1 MNILFKKVVSML
13 LSLMLMVGII
23 VGGGPAAYGAE
34 FEGDVS
40 PEALAAANT
49 PITLL
54 PGNAL
59 WKYYDQGGDQGT
71 VWQDVYDDSAWA
83 LGSAPLGYKDGTNVI
98 STSEFGGLKTVISFG
113 PNKSDKYITS
123 YFRTTFDASN
133 IESFGKIEGLFGYDD
148 GVVLYLN
155 GAVIYREGVKVGHDY
170 LTTSPNSKSDPNIAT
185 VDLTSVVKGKLRNG
199 KNILAAEIHQNR
211 ASSSDLYWDMSLVAY
226 PPVDPNTPQP
236 GVPESIAMTFN
247 GNSKTSRAF
256 AWYTNP
262 AVTGTKLEVVE
273 ASKVNGND
281 FPTVDVRTYEGTS
294 VMASVYLSKADKS
307 NNKPTLFA
315 SHKVIADGLQPGT
328 KYAYRAGDGQADN
341 WSEIGTFTTEAVD
354 NRSYTFLY
362 TTDSQGTSKADFDIW
377 NHTLVEGVRTFPNSQ
392 FILNSGDLV
401 DNGDLEEQ
409 WSWFFNQAKNVLMN
423 YTLVPVVGNHES
435 KNYSNFTTHFN
446 LPELSNTGAAPAGSV
461 YSVDYGPAHFMV
473 LNTEYIA
480 SNASYKD
487 VYEKQ
492 VQWLRNEV
500 AKTDKKW
507 KVVFLHKSPY
517 SVANHASDSD
527 VKYIRENLTK
537 VFDEL
542 GIDMVL
548 GGHDHTYTRSY
559 QMYGNK
565 PLTDIKPDSQGK
577 VVDPRGTLYL
587 LTNAAGDKVYQPKG
601 VFEYAAKSGQPNKQ
615 MFTGVTVNDQTLSF
629 EAYTTTVGGSTDV
642 YDTYA
647 IQKSDEISNP
657 VKNAK
662 LTATEDGSMVMTWDA
677 PQGSNVTSYR
687 IYEKNDQVSSNW
699 NAVVPHEA
707 GKSSYT
713 YTLNGLDT
721 KKTYQFVIRAVSGR
735 TNSAPVIVSN
745 VQVPVSKVTVTFK
758 GDPTTAK
765 GFTWYTPLVSEGND
779 LQVIE
784 AASLK
789 GAAPDFTNAARF
801 KGRSYTSTNS
811 ATERVHKAEATGLKV
826 NTSYY
831 FRVGDALLNSWSE
844 IGTFQTAPVNGAFT
858 FIDLA
863 DTQAKSE
870 DEAILSAETL
880 AKSMAIVPDAKF
892 VLHNGDIVDTGTKEE
907 QWNWLLGHSQSSLNN
922 ITIVPAAGN
931 HEDKNYAFID
941 HFNLQEAPGSDTKT
955 GAYYSYD
962 YSNAHFVVL
971 NTNEN
976 SEQYANFSTAQIDW
990 LKQDVAAAKK
1000 AGKKWI
1006 IVNIHK
1012 GPYTTSNHATDKD
1025 IMGANGVR
1033 TKVAPLMAEL
1043 GIDFVVQG
1051 HDHIYARTKPIK
1063 KDGTAAA
1070 TEKITETV
1078 NGKKLEYT
1086 VRPNGTTYM
1095 IPATAGPKVYYKN
1108 KKPELGDAFYNLF
1121 ELAEENHAAKYG
1133 PDPSD
1138 SSRPKRSQVQNFVKV
1153 TIDGDK
1159 LTAVTYEI
1167 DQNINDAKPFIVDQ
1181 FGIDK
1186 RQPTKPETPGTNPP
1200 PTKPGTTTPKPP
1212 VTESKPDA
1220 NNGGKGQTGNG
1231 HTGTTPTTAMGDT
1244 IGHWAEATIQKALEA
1259 GFVTGYEDSTFRP
1272 NQSINRVEFITLLA
1286 RALQLSSSNKALD
1299 FQDLKKIPTWSHAF
1313 VASALEAG
1321 IIKGYAD
1328 QTFRPNQQITRAEM
1342 AAMIVRASSMQ
1353 VNPQAKLAFA
1363 DAKEVPTWAV
1373 PYIAAVA
1380 ESGLVKGLGDN
1391 RFAPNQSA
1399 TRAEA
1404 VTLIMALLEHQAK

>member
-1 MNILFKKVVSML
+1 ML
-13 LSLMLMVGII
+13 GII
-23 VGGGPAAYGAE
+23 VGGGPAYGAE
-34 FEGDVS
+34 SEEGAS
-40 PEALAAANT
+40 LTALAASNT
-49 PITLL
+49 PMILL
-54 PGNAL
+54 PGNST
-59 WKYYDQGGDQGT
+59 WKYYDQGGDQGS
-71 VWQDVYDDSAWA
+71 VWQDVYDDSTWA
-83 LGSAPLGYKDGTNVI
+83 SGSAPLGYKDDGSDVKT
-98 STSEFGGLKTVISFG
+98 TEFGGLKTVINYGSS
-113 PNKSDKYITS
+113 KSSKYITS

-155 GAVIYREGVKVGHDY
+155 GAEIYREGVKIGHDY
-170 LTTSPNSKSDPNIAT
+170 LTTSPNNKSDPNIAT
-185 VDLTSVVKGKLRNG
+185 VDLTSAVKGKLRNG
-199 KNILAAEIHQNR
+199 INILAAEIHQNR
-211 ASSSDLYWDMSLVAY
+211 GSSSDLYWDMSLVAY
-226 PPVDPNTPQP
+226 PPVDPNTPLP
-236 GVPESIAMTFN
+236 GVQGKPESIAMTFN
-247 GNSKTSRAF
+247 GNPQTSRAF

-262 AVTGTKLEVVE
+262 AVTATKLEVVE
-273 ASKVNGND
+273 ASKVNGNV
-281 FPTVDVRTYEGTS
+281 FPSVDVRTYEGAS
-294 VMASVYLSKADKS
+294 VTASVYISKADKTS
-307 NNKPTLFA
+307 NKPTLFA

-354 NRSYTFLY
+354 NRNYTFLY
-362 TTDSQGTSKADFDIW
+362 TTDSQGTSKGDFDIW
-377 NHTLVEGVRTFPNSQ
+377 NHTLEEGVRAFPNSQ

-446 LPELSNTGAAPAGSV
+446 LPERSNTGAAPAGSV

-492 VQWLRNEV
+492 VQWLRSEV

-517 SVANHASDSD
+517 SVANHNSDSD

-559 QMYGNK
+559 QMYANK
-565 PLTDIKPDSQGK
+565 PLTDMKPDAQGK

-601 VFEYAAKSGQPNKQ
+601 VFEYAAKYGQPNKQ
-615 MFTGVTVNDQTLSF
+615 MFTGVNVNDQTLSF
-629 EAYTTTVGGSTDV
+629 EAYTTTVGGSTDL
-642 YDTYA
+642 YDTYT

-662 LTATEDGSMVMTWDA
+662 LTATEDGSMVLTWDA

-687 IYEKNDQVSSNW
+687 IYEKNDQISSNW
-699 NAVVPHEA
+699 NVVVPHEA
-707 GKSSYT
+707 EKTSYT
-713 YTLNGLDT
+713 YTVNGLDA

-735 TNSAPVIVSN
+735 TNSAPVIVTN
-745 VQVPVSKVTVTFK
+745 LQVPVSKVTVTFK

-765 GFTWYTPLVSEGND
+765 GFTWYTPLASEGND

-784 AASLK
+784 AASVK
-789 GAAPDFTNAARF
+789 GGAPDFALAAEF
-801 KGRSYTSTNS
+801 KGRSYVSTNS
-811 ATERVHKAEATGLKV
+811 GTERVHKAEATGLKA

-831 FRVGDALLNSWSE
+831 FRVGDAALNSWSE
-844 IGTFQTAPVNGAFT
+844 VGTFQTAPVNGAFT

-863 DTQAKSE
+863 DTQAKTE

-880 AKSMAIVPDAKF
+880 AKSMATVPDVKF

-962 YSNAHFVVL
+962 YSNAHFIIL

-976 SEQYANFSTAQIDW
+976 SDAYANFSAAQIDW
-990 LKQDVAAAKK
+990 LKQDVSAAKK

-1086 VRPNGTTYM
+1086 VRPDGTIYM

-1108 KKPELGDAFYNLF
+1108 KKPELGDTFYNLF

-1138 SSRPKRSQVQNFVKV
+1138 NTRPMRSQVQNFVKV

-1159 LTAVTYEI
+1159 LTAITYEI

-1181 FGIDK
+1181 FGINK
-1186 RQPTKPETPGTNPP
+1186 SAKPETPGPKPENPGP
-1200 PTKPGTTTPKPP
+1200 NPTSPKPNTPSETKPP
-1212 VTESKPDA
+1212 VTETKPDTS
-1220 NNGGKGQTGNG
+1220 NGGKGQTGNG
-1231 HTGTTPTTAMGDT
+1231 HTGTTPSASMSDT

-1272 NQSINRVEFITLLA
+1272 NQSVNRAEFITLLA
-1286 RALQLSSSNKALD
+1286 RALQLSSSNYPLNFKD
-1299 FQDLKKIPTWSHAF
+1299 VKQIPAWSQSF

-1321 IIKGYAD
+1321 IVKGYAD
-1328 QTFRPNQQITRAEM
+1328 QSFRPNQHITRAEM
-1342 AAMIVRASSMQ
+1342 AAMIVRASGLQ
-1353 VNPQAKLAFA
+1353 VNPNAKLTFA
-1363 DAKEVPTWAV
+1363 DAKDVPTWAV
-1373 PYIAAVA
+1373 SAIAAVA
-1380 ESGLVKGLGDN
+1380 EAGLVKGTGDN
-1391 RFAPNQSA
+1391 KFAPNQTA

-1404 VTLIMALLEHQAK
+1404 VTLIIALLQHQAK